1 MGTVSLHLLSGRD
14 QSPWGHLS
22 HFPSSWPVP
31 WELPHT
37 LLVLWLPL
45 VLLQLTVLFP
55 TLSTMWLLL
64 LLLLTPPLLR
74 DLESPPSTNRLPW
87 SPSKCTMAPLTSSL
101 DTPPPSTSLPP
112 LIFPSVSP
120 LS

>member
-45 VLLQLTVLFP
+45 VLLQLTV
-55 TLSTMWLLL
+55 
-64 LLLLTPPLLR
+64 LLLTPPLLR